1 MSRIGKK
8 PIAVPD
14 AVEVSIDG
22 TVIKVKGPN
31 GELTLDHHPSIS
43 VKLDSD
49 PKQLVVEN
57 PTDLRENRKFHGL
70 TRSLLNNM
78 VTGVTTYFE
87 KKLDIVG
94 VGYQATIDGTKLC
107 LQVGFANVVELP
119 IPANVDCSLPSNIQI
134 ALKSADKQAVGQFAA
149 EIRRVRPPEP
159 YKGKGIRYQNEQ
171 VRRKAGKALA
181 SG

>member
-8 PIAVPD
+8 PIPVPD
-14 AVEVSIDG
+14 QVDVSIDG
-22 TVIKVKGPN
+22 RVVTVKGPN
-31 GELTLDHHPSIS
+31 GELTYEHHPSVS
-43 VKLDSD
+43 VKCDDD
-49 PKQLVVEN
+49 PKQIVVDN
-57 PTDLRENRKFHGL
+57 PSELRENRKFHGL

-78 VTGVTTYFE
+78 VTGVTTPFE
-87 KKLDIVG
+87 RKLDIVG

-119 IPANVDCSLPSNIQI
+119 IPENVQCTLPSNIQI
-134 ALKSADKQAVGQFAA
+134 ALKSPDKQAVGQFAA

>member
-8 PIAVPD
+8 PISLPDNVDVAVSGR
-14 AVEVSIDG
+14 EV
-22 TVIKVKGPN
+22 TVKGPS
-31 GELTLDHHPSIS
+31 GEMKLEHHPTVT
-43 VKLDSD
+43 VKVEDD
-49 PKQLVVEN
+49 PKQIVVEN
-57 PTDLRENRKFHGL
+57 PGEIRENRKFHGL

-78 VTGVTTYFE
+78 VQGVVTPFE
-87 KKLDIVG
+87 RKLDIVG
-94 VGYQATIDGTKLC
+94 VGYQATIDGKKLC

-119 IPANVDCSLPSNIQI
+119 IPDNVECTLPSNIQI
-134 ALKSADKQAVGQFAA
+134 ALKSSDKQAVGQFAA

>member
-8 PIAVPD
+8 PVAVPD
-14 AVEVSIDG
+14 GVDVTINDG
-22 TVIKVKGPN
+22 VVTVKGTN
-31 GELTLDHHPSIS
+31 GELTLAHHPSVTVEFDADARQI
-43 VKLDSD
+43 K
-49 PKQLVVEN
+49 VEN
-57 PTDLRENRKFHGL
+57 PGELRENRKFHGL
-70 TRSLLNNM
+70 TRSLINNM
-78 VTGVTTYFE
+78 VQGVTKYFE
-87 KKLDIVG
+87 RKLDIVG

-107 LQVGFANVVELP
+107 LQVGFANTVELP
-119 IPANVDCSLPSNIQI
+119 IPPNVVCELPSNIQI

>member
-14 AVEVSIDG
+14 NVEVSISG
-22 TVIKVKGPN
+22 RTVKIKGPN
-31 GELTLDHHPSIS
+31 GELSWDHHPTVS
-43 VKLDSD
+43 VTHDADAKHI
-49 PKQLVVEN
+49 VVEN
-57 PTDLRENRKFHGL
+57 PGEIREHRKFHGL
-70 TRSLLNNM
+70 TRSLISNM
-78 VTGVTTYFE
+78 VQGVTTPFE
-87 KKLDIVG
+87 RKLDIVG
-94 VGYQATIDGTKLC
+94 VGYQATIDGKKLC

-119 IPANVDCSLPSNIQI
+119 IPDNVECTLPSNIQI